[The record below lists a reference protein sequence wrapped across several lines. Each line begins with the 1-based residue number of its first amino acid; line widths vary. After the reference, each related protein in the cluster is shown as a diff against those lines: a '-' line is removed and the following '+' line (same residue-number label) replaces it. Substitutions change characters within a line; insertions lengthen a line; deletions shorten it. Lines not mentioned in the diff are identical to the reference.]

1 MTIST
6 RTISTIASA
15 VTNNLHAPAS
25 TGGQQE
31 TSRPATFVKT
41 NPHSHNNN
49 GTFAA
54 ILKNARSLNIR
65 RLKDRAFLANRLAK
79 IAVGTSRTTCYR
91 LKDEA
96 VNALVRHGAACLHS
110 VDGLPYGP
118 TIGLAFINGGR
129 LHIPPSQLD
138 APARRFLQQQFAAA
152 LCGWNC
158 FEAPPNSMGKHL
170 YDLTQGGQ
178 Q

>member
-6 RTISTIASA
+6 RAISA
-15 VTNNLHAPAS
+15 VASTATNNLHLLAS
-25 TGGQQE
+25 LGVQPK
-31 TSRPATFVKT
+31 TSRLATFVKA
-41 NPHSHNNN
+41 NAHSYNKSAA
-49 GTFAA
+49 FAA
-54 ILKNARSLNIR
+54 ILKNVRSLNIR

-79 IAVGTSRTTCYR
+79 IAVGASRATCYR

-96 VNALVRHGAACLHS
+96 VNALVRQGAACLHS

-118 TIGLAFINGGR
+118 TIGLAFIDGGR

-138 APARRFLQQQFAAA
+138 PAARRLVQQQFDAA
-152 LCGWNC
+152 LCGGSP
-158 FEAPPNSMGKHL
+158 FEAPPNGIGKHFYGL
-170 YDLTQGGQ
+170 AQGGQ